1 MIRDF
6 EIHEGKLAPAYAS
19 AAASVATGMG
29 VILNRASKTFGLPSA
44 ATADEIF
51 VVHKARKATGAN
63 TALTDFSDYFP
74 EFNAVASGEFAPLKK
89 YEAADVFGTD
99 QFASTIT
106 SSDFGKYLVVG
117 TDGKWDVGASS
128 AASVY
133 RLLGFYTDA
142 GAHTLARIEVLD
154 TAGKNPA

>member
-29 VILNRASKTFGLPSA
+29 VILDRASKTFAVPSS
-44 ATADEIF
+44 ATAENIF

-63 TALTDFSDYFP
+63 TALTDFSDYFE
-74 EFNAVASGEFAPLKK
+74 EFNTVASGEFVPVKK

-99 QFASTIT
+99 QYASTIT
-106 SSDFGKYLVVG
+106 SSDFGKYLAVG
-117 TDGKWDVGASS
+117 SDGKWDVAGASVT
-128 AASVY
+128 SVY

-142 GAHTLARIEVLD
+142 GAHTLARVEVLD
-154 TAGKNPA
+154 TAGENE

>member
-63 TALTDFSDYFP
+63 TALTDFSDYFE
-74 EFNAVASGEFAPLKK
+74 EFNTVAAGEFVPLKK

-99 QFASTIT
+99 QFASAIS
-106 SSDFGKYLVVG
+106 SSDFGKFLAVG
-117 TDGKWDVGASS
+117 TDGKWAVAGESVT
-128 AASVY
+128 SVY
-133 RLLGFYTDA
+133 RLVDLYTDA

-154 TAGKNPA
+154 TAGENA